1 MRLALLIALLL
12 FCPMA
17 FAQTADPMKNHGGVE
32 DEPQNRKLPNG
43 KTQSEEILKADHA
56 KSLAD
61 LKQITE
67 LSESLAADMERDT
80 QHVLSLNSIKK
91 VEEIERLA
99 HRIRGRM
106 RKF

>member
-1 MRLALLIALLL
+1 MRPALPVSLLL
-12 FCPMA
+12 LCA
-17 FAQTADPMKNHGGVE
+17 AVYSQTADPMKNHGGVD

-99 HRIRGRM
+99 RRVKGRM

>member
-1 MRLALLIALLL
+1 MRLALPVSLLMLCMAAL
-12 FCPMA
+12 PQA
-17 FAQTADPMKNHGGVE
+17 IDPMQNHGGP
-32 DEPQNRKLPNG
+32 DDPQPRNKLPNG

-56 KSLAD
+56 KSLIE

-80 QHVLSLNSIKK
+80 PHVLSLNSIKK

-99 HRIRGRM
+99 RRVKGRM